1 MNAANQLERSA
12 RYFPELRIEEVRDA
26 LWGMAALNCS
36 ALTGFVRRE
45 KAAKRCKYNRPR
57 EAGR

>member
-26 LWGMAALNCS
+26 LWGMAALI
-36 ALTGFVRRE
+36 V
-45 KAAKRCKYNRPR
+45 P
-57 EAGR
+57 